1 MTPVATVRV
10 GSTVLMIMTHQE
22 LKIFHVS
29 WLNDNVKVNIL
40 KTVKGSKKIFD
51 VGCEPL
57 TLISILRSNSR
68 C

>member
-40 KTVKGSKKIFD
+40 KNVKGNKKIFD